1 MLKKVSVGL
10 ACLGCLVVSLCA
22 IYFIRYLADWE
33 PEEQAPSAAEP
44 AKENQITGPSA
55 ISSHPVTVDVAAQ
68 KKTIDMDT
76 EYYVTIVDLDAHTSI
91 RRHENMPNEWM
102 GFTKE
107 ALTAYLEEY
116 VAKLPLE
123 ETDQGLSSFELV
135 RFSSSCVETKKTY
148 QPSMVRFQYYVTEKN
163 HMVVVYHKDKR
174 TVYEYTGIDS
184 RILPVAEQLKLRDGI
199 YLYSAEELYGL
210 LESYSS

>member
-22 IYFIRYLADWE
+22 IYFIRYLAEWE
-33 PEEQAPSAAEP
+33 PEEPTPSASEQT
-44 AKENQITGPSA
+44 KENPIAGSSA
-55 ISSHPVTVDVAAQ
+55 ISSQPVTVDASAQ

-91 RRHENMPNEWM
+91 RRRENMPNEWI

-107 ALTAYLEEY
+107 ELTTYLEEY
-116 VAKLPLE
+116 EAKLPLE

-148 QPSMVRFQYYVTEKN
+148 QPSMVRFQYYVIAKN

-184 RILPVAEQLKLRDGI
+184 RRLPVSEQLKLNDGI